1 MYKDWVGGVCVTRLR
16 AGVRMMEGR
25 ERKPAKRDELRSLPR
40 LSSKGV
46 TERVGE
52 TQREEEISVN
62 PHPASQGRSGQEK
75 VRKECEESWE
85 NLSS

>member
-62 PHPASQGRSGQEK
+62 PHPASQGRSGQERSERN
-75 VRKECEESWE
+75 VRRAGK